1 MKPLSLLQDDNK
13 IKNKDVYIYF
23 FKVIFDKFNLL
34 KLISLV
40 NFLLRKMTDIN
51 IISLF
56 ESTLGKS
63 SIITGEKLKSRFY
76 HIWKT
81 DIPLE
86 SICLLLPKDT
96 DQVSAIL
103 KTCNDN
109 NQEIIVHGGLTNL
122 VGSTKSTKNQ
132 VVVSLEKMN
141 NIIEI
146 DDKGKTVTC
155 ESGVII
161 EDIINSVKEKDL
173 LLPLNFGAR
182 GSAQIGG
189 AVSTNAGGLRVFKYG
204 MTRSLVLGL
213 EAVLPDGTVISSL
226 KKLMKDN
233 SGYDLK
239 QFFIGSEGTLGI
251 VTKVVLRLY
260 QHPKTRYTALAV
272 TNDYQKVL
280 NLLKFMEDK
289 ISKNLTAFELLW
301 NDTYK
306 QMVSDKT
313 MYNKYL
319 PDNYKY
325 YVFIE
330 YMGGDFENDYNTFEK
345 AVMETLEQGL
355 VDDAVLGKDEKE
367 QLNIWGIREDVAVL
381 AEEKKFD
388 QQFDISIP
396 VAQIGEV
403 IDKTIKE
410 LKNCKG
416 VEAIFPFGHVADGN
430 IHFIIGKNSDD
441 DDLKSNINEIIYSNT
456 ELVKG
461 SISAEHG
468 IGLDKKKYLIKSRS
482 KDEIELM
489 KLIKKSI
496 DPKNI
501 LNPGRVF

>member
-1 MKPLSLLQDDNK
+1 MSE
-13 IKNKDVYIYF
+13 
-23 FKVIFDKFNLL
+23 
-34 KLISLV
+34 
-40 NFLLRKMTDIN
+40 IN
-51 IISLF
+51 IIKLF
-56 ESTLGKS
+56 ETILEKS
-63 SIITGEKLKSRFY
+63 SIITGDSLKSRFY

-86 SICLLLPKDT
+86 SICLLLPKNS
-96 DQVSAIL
+96 DQVSSIL
-103 KTCNDN
+103 KICNSN
-109 NQEIIVHGGLTNL
+109 NQEVIIHGGLTNL
-122 VGSTKSTKNQ
+122 VGSTKSNKSQ
-132 VVVSLEKMN
+132 VVLSLEKMN
-141 NIIEI
+141 SIIEI
-146 DDKGKTVTC
+146 DEKGKTLTC

-161 EDIINSVKEKDL
+161 EDIINAARTKNL

-204 MTRSLVLGL
+204 MTRNLVLGL
-213 EAVLPDGTVISSL
+213 EAVLPDGTIISSL

-272 TNDYQKVL
+272 TNDYEKVL
-280 NLLKFMEDK
+280 NLLNFMEEK

-313 MYNKYL
+313 IYNKYV

-330 YMGGDFENDYNTFEK
+330 YMGGDFDNDYNTFEK
-345 AVMETLEQGL
+345 VVIESIDKGIVE
-355 VDDAVLGKDEKE
+355 DAVVGRDEKE

-403 IDKTIKE
+403 IDKTIEE
-410 LKNCKG
+410 LIDCDG
-416 VEAIFPFGHVADGN
+416 VKTIFPFGHVADGN
-430 IHFIIGKNSDD
+430 IHFIIGKDSDD
-441 DDLKSNINEIIYSNT
+441 DNLKSKINDIIYTNT
-456 ELVKG
+456 EAVEG

-468 IGLDKKKYLIKSRS
+468 IGIDKKQYLIKSRS
-482 KDEIELM
+482 RDEIELM
-489 KLIKKSI
+489 KIIKKSI

>member
-1 MKPLSLLQDDNK
+1 MSDL
-13 IKNKDVYIYF
+13 
-23 FKVIFDKFNLL
+23 
-34 KLISLV
+34 
-40 NFLLRKMTDIN
+40 N
-51 IISLF
+51 IIKLF
-56 ESTLGKS
+56 ETILDKS
-63 SIITGEKLKSRFY
+63 SIIVGDDLKSRFY

-81 DIPLE
+81 DVPLE
-86 SICLLLPKDT
+86 SMCLLLPKNT
-96 DQVSAIL
+96 KQVSSIL
-103 KTCNDN
+103 KICNDN
-109 NQEIIVHGGLTNL
+109 QQELIIHGGLTNL
-122 VGSTKSTKNQ
+122 VGSTKSNKNQ
-132 VVVSLEKMN
+132 VVLSLEKMN
-141 NIIEI
+141 SIIEI
-146 DDKGKTVTC
+146 DKNGKTLTC
-155 ESGVII
+155 ESGAII
-161 EDIINSVKEKDL
+161 EHIINVAKDNDL

-204 MTRSLVLGL
+204 MTRNLVLGL
-213 EAVLPDGTVISSL
+213 EVVLPDGTIISSL

-260 QHPKTRYTALAV
+260 QNPKTRYTALAV
-272 TNDYQKVL
+272 TNDYQNVL
-280 NLLKFMEDK
+280 SLLKFMEEK

-313 MYNKYL
+313 IYNKYL

-330 YMGGDFENDYNTFEK
+330 YMGGDFANDYNNFEK
-345 AVMETLEQGL
+345 VVIESIDNGIAE
-355 VDDAVLGKDEKE
+355 DAVVGRDEKE
-367 QLNIWGIREDVAVL
+367 QLNLWGIREDVAVL
-381 AEEKKFD
+381 AEERKFD

-396 VAQIGEV
+396 VALIGEV
-403 IDKTIKE
+403 IDKTIE
-410 LKNCKG
+410 QLQNCDG
-416 VEAIFPFGHVADGN
+416 VKTIFPFGHVADGN
-430 IHFIIGKNSDD
+430 IHFIIGKDSDD
-441 DDLKSNINEIIYSNT
+441 DNLKSKINDIIYTNT
-456 ELVKG
+456 EAVEG

-468 IGLDKKKYLIKSRS
+468 IGIDKKQYLIKSRS

-489 KLIKKSI
+489 KIIKKSI

>member
-1 MKPLSLLQDDNK
+1 
-13 IKNKDVYIYF
+13 
-23 FKVIFDKFNLL
+23 
-34 KLISLV
+34 
-40 NFLLRKMTDIN
+40 MTDTN

-56 ESTLGKS
+56 ENILDKS
-63 SIITGEKLKSRFY
+63 SIVTGENLKSRFY

-81 DIPLE
+81 DLPLE
-86 SICLLLPKDT
+86 AVCLLLPKDT
-96 DQVSAIL
+96 DQVSGIL
-103 KTCNDN
+103 KICNDN
-109 NQEIIVHGGLTNL
+109 DQEVVIHGGLTNL
-122 VGSTKSTKNQ
+122 VGSTKSTNKQ
-132 VVVSLEKMN
+132 VVISLEKMN

-146 DDKGKTVTC
+146 DEKGKTVTC

-161 EDIINSVKEKDL
+161 EDIINSVKEKNL

-204 MTRSLVLGL
+204 MTRNLVLGL
-213 EAVLPDGTVISSL
+213 EAVLPDGTIISSL

-233 SGYDLK
+233 TGYDLK

-251 VTKVVLRLY
+251 VTKVILRLY

-272 TNDYQKVL
+272 TDDYQKVL
-280 NLLKFMEDK
+280 SLLKFMEYK
-289 ISKNLTAFELLW
+289 ISNNLTAFELLW

-325 YVFIE
+325 YVLIE
-330 YMGGDFENDYNTFEK
+330 YMGGDFENDYDTFEK
-345 AVMETLEQGL
+345 AIMQAIDQGI

-367 QLNIWGIREDVAVL
+367 QQNIWGIREDVAVL
-381 AEEKKFD
+381 AEEKKYD

-396 VAQIGEV
+396 VTQIGEI
-403 IDKTIKE
+403 IDKTINE

-416 VEAIFPFGHVADGN
+416 VETIFPFGHVADGN
-430 IHFIIGKNSDD
+430 IHFIIGKDSDD
-441 DDLKSNINEIIYSNT
+441 DDLKSKINEIIYSNT

-468 IGLDKKKYLIKSRS
+468 IGLDKKKYLKKSRS

>member
-1 MKPLSLLQDDNK
+1 MSE
-13 IKNKDVYIYF
+13 
-23 FKVIFDKFNLL
+23 
-34 KLISLV
+34 
-40 NFLLRKMTDIN
+40 IN
-51 IISLF
+51 IIKLF
-56 ESTLGKS
+56 ETILEKS
-63 SIITGEKLKSRFY
+63 SIITGDSLKSRFY

-81 DIPLE
+81 DVPLE
-86 SICLLLPKDT
+86 SICLLLPKNS
-96 DQVSAIL
+96 DQVSSIL
-103 KTCNDN
+103 KICNSN
-109 NQEIIVHGGLTNL
+109 NQEVIIHGGLTNL
-122 VGSTKSTKNQ
+122 VGSTKSNKSQ
-132 VVVSLEKMN
+132 VVLSLEKMN
-141 NIIEI
+141 SIIEI
-146 DDKGKTVTC
+146 DEKGKTLTC

-161 EDIINSVKEKDL
+161 EDIINAARTKNL

-204 MTRSLVLGL
+204 MTRNLVLGL
-213 EAVLPDGTVISSL
+213 EAVLPDGTIISSL

-272 TNDYQKVL
+272 TNDYEKVL
-280 NLLKFMEDK
+280 NLLNFMEEK

-313 MYNKYL
+313 IYNKYV

-330 YMGGDFENDYNTFEK
+330 YMGGDFDNDYNTFEK
-345 AVMETLEQGL
+345 VVIESIDKGIVE
-355 VDDAVLGKDEKE
+355 DAVVGRDEKE

-403 IDKTIKE
+403 IDKTIEE
-410 LKNCKG
+410 LKDCDG
-416 VEAIFPFGHVADGN
+416 VKTIFPFGHVADGN
-430 IHFIIGKNSDD
+430 IHFIIGKDSDD
-441 DDLKSNINEIIYSNT
+441 DNLKSKINDIIYTNT
-456 ELVKG
+456 EAVEG

-468 IGLDKKKYLIKSRS
+468 IGIDKKQYLIKSRS
-482 KDEIELM
+482 RDEIELM
-489 KLIKKSI
+489 KIIKKSI